1 MAQRA
6 ARGRHSADRSRMRT
20 SAPDDGIAYN
30 EAIPVGVEMS
40 TTQNVAIRVH
50 GVSKTYRLW
59 TTPASR
65 LTVPAVQ
72 HLSTRLAAQWPWLQN
87 KLEAWVSR
95 RMSLHHALTDVSFE
109 VPRGSALG
117 VIGLNGA
124 GKSTLLQIVAGVLQ
138 PSYGTVQISGRVA
151 ALLELGSGFNL
162 EMTGR
167 ENVLLNAA
175 VIGMPRA
182 RANALM
188 EQILEFADI
197 GDYVDQP
204 VKTYSTGMALRLAFA
219 VQVHIEPEVLIVDEA
234 LAVGD
239 AAFQARAMARIE
251 QILARGTTLLF
262 VGHDLNAVRAFC
274 HRAILLEKGRVVLNG
289 SPEDVVTE
297 YLYRVH
303 QQARIETTAARRSAD
318 LQRLNGGYGHAG
330 TGIRHARINGVEPHV
345 SVMFDSPI
353 SLDLIAWFADP
364 VAHPTLIVDV
374 MDGKGLQVTGRRISL
389 PPGARGAV
397 EVGIRLRATLQKGV
411 YRLRLRLV
419 DAPTLEQTETLSRQ
433 EGLLSFDVVD
443 DSRAQFTG
451 LFPLPMDIEV
461 RPQVASALSS
471 SAPGLIT

>member
-1 MAQRA
+1 MELRRRQRLSCA
-6 ARGRHSADRSRMRT
+6 ASCRNGEVSVAD
-20 SAPDDGIAYN
+20 P
-30 EAIPVGVEMS
+30 
-40 TTQNVAIRVH
+40 AIRVCNL
-50 GVSKTYRLW
+50 SKTYRLW

-65 LTVPAVQ
+65 LTVPMVQ
-72 HLSTRLAAQWPWLQN
+72 HLTGWLAVRWPWLRC
-87 KLEAWVSR
+87 KVDAWVAR
-95 RMSLHHALTDVSFE
+95 RMTLHHALTEVSFE
-109 VPRGSALG
+109 VPRGGALG

-138 PSYGTVQISGRVA
+138 PSAGTVQLSGRVA
-151 ALLELGSGFNL
+151 ALLELGSGFNV

-182 RANALM
+182 RAEELM

-197 GDYVDQP
+197 GEYVDQP

-219 VQVHIEPEVLIVDEA
+219 VQVHMEPEVLIVDEA

-274 HRAILLEKGRVVLNG
+274 HQAILLEKGRVMLHG

-303 QQARIETTAARRSAD
+303 QKARVEAAAARRSAD
-318 LQRLNGGYGHAG
+318 LHRISGGYGHAG

-345 SVMFDSPI
+345 SLPFDAPI
-353 SLDLIAWFADP
+353 ALELLAWFAEP
-364 VAHPTLIVDV
+364 AAHPALIVDV
-374 MDGKGLQVTGRRISL
+374 MDGKGLQVTGRRVPL
-389 PPGARGAV
+389 PAHARGGV
-397 EVGIRLRATLQKGV
+397 EVRIRLRATLQKGV

-433 EGLLSFDVVD
+433 EGLLSFDIVD
-443 DSRAQFTG
+443 DSRARFTG
-451 LFPLPMDIEV
+451 LFPLPMEIEV
-461 RPQVASALSS
+461 RPQPAAPA
-471 SAPGLIT
+471 APGLPRLTA

>member
-1 MAQRA
+1 MSEAQFA
-6 ARGRHSADRSRMRT
+6 L
-20 SAPDDGIAYN
+20 
-30 EAIPVGVEMS
+30 
-40 TTQNVAIRVH
+40 RVH
-50 GVSKTYRLW
+50 GLSKTYRLW

-65 LTVPAVQ
+65 LTVPMVQ
-72 HLSTRLAAQWPWLQN
+72 HLTGWLAARWPWLRR
-87 KLEAWVSR
+87 KVDAWVAR
-95 RMSLHHALTDVSFE
+95 RMSLHHALTEVSFE
-109 VPRGSALG
+109 VPRGGALG

-138 PSYGTVQISGRVA
+138 PSAGTVQLSGRVA
-151 ALLELGSGFNL
+151 ALLELGSGFNV
-162 EMTGR
+162 EMTRR

-182 RANALM
+182 RAEELM

-197 GDYVDQP
+197 GEYVDQP
-204 VKTYSTGMALRLAFA
+204 VKTYSTGMAERLAFA
-219 VQVHIEPEVLIVDEA
+219 VQVHMEPEVLEDEA

-274 HRAILLEKGRVVLNG
+274 HQAILLEKGRVMLHG

-297 YLYRVH
+297 YLFRVH
-303 QQARIETTAARRSAD
+303 QKARVEAAAARRSAD
-318 LQRLNGGYGHAG
+318 LQRISGGYGHAG

-345 SVMFDSPI
+345 SLPFDAPI
-353 SLDLIAWFADP
+353 ALWLLAWFAEP
-364 VAHPTLIVDV
+364 AAHPALIVDV
-374 MDGKGLQVTGRRISL
+374 MDGKGLQVTGRRVLL
-389 PPGARGAV
+389 PAHARGGV
-397 EVGIRLRATLQKGV
+397 EVRIRLRATLQKGV

-443 DSRAQFTG
+443 DSRARFTG
-451 LFPLPMDIEV
+451 LFPLPMEIEV
-461 RPQVASALSS
+461 QPQPAESAASGPPRLTA
-471 SAPGLIT
+471 